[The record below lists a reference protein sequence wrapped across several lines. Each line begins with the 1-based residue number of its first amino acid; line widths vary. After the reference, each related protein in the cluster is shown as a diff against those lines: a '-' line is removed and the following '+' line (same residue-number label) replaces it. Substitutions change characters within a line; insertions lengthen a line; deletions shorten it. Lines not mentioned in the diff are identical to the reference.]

1 MCECSCYLPKYCSS
15 RPSLTQEQEKAVFI
29 TIGSS
34 GGIRPRPGLVW
45 YNSSKAAAMLA
56 TKNMAVEYVG
66 RGIRFNSVCPVFGGN
81 IRLSSHF
88 MGMDDSEENRK
99 KSTFFSGEDYAFER
113 AIDGVVFVEATG
125 ILGNDINLHAKGA
138 ECSAVERVAVSS
150 AEHIRPSFVDSRVNH
165 VSRNVEKTVLTA
177 VDNIAVMVDENEIG
191 LLITLCTAR
200 RPAPY
205 TLHPTA
211 GTLERYP
218 TIHAPLNGPRASFS
232 IVDTMRYLES
242 AVKIWIN
249 CDIFCC
255 SAVGRLYFLLG
266 AIQGGAAFNSM
277 AVLGILAPLDASKLQ
292 ITDLTHPKPLPD
304 TDSPELATLKASTD
318 RMITASWNAHAGW
331 TSPKVVPYGPVSL
344 MPSAS
349 ALQYATQC
357 FEGMKVFRGYDGR
370 LRLFRPLY
378 NCERMLKSA
387 TRISLPPFDPKEL
400 LKLIHKLCEL
410 EAPKWLPKDKPGSAL
425 YLRPTMIGSDSSL
438 GFKVPD
444 AAELYIF
451 MVYWPAPRPITL
463 NGNSPKTGTRL
474 LASSES
480 AVRAWPGGT
489 GAAKVGGNYGS
500 ALVEHALAKEKGYD
514 QVLWLYGPDRQI
526 TEAGSTNIFIMWK
539 TASGDLQAVTSPLD
553 EDNLILAGNTRRS
566 IIELT
571 REMFAPGKVDTELQ
585 CEVLERKITM
595 GEVEEAARQGRL
607 VGVFVVG
614 TAFWIQEVSEI
625 SYNGEAIN
633 IGVGTTPHVSLL
645 QERMTDIMYGKIE
658 SDWVDIVENA

>member
-1 MCECSCYLPKYCSS
+1 MAI
-15 RPSLTQEQEKAVFI
+15 EQ
-29 TIGSS
+29 
-34 GGIRPRPGLVW
+34 
-45 YNSSKAAAMLA
+45 
-56 TKNMAVEYVG
+56 
-66 RGIRFNSVCPVFGGN
+66 
-81 IRLSSHF
+81 
-88 MGMDDSEENRK
+88 
-99 KSTFFSGEDYAFER
+99 
-113 AIDGVVFVEATG
+113 
-125 ILGNDINLHAKGA
+125 
-138 ECSAVERVAVSS
+138 
-150 AEHIRPSFVDSRVNH
+150 
-165 VSRNVEKTVLTA
+165 
-177 VDNIAVMVDENEIG
+177 
-191 LLITLCTAR
+191 
-200 RPAPY
+200 
-205 TLHPTA
+205 
-211 GTLERYP
+211 
-218 TIHAPLNGPRASFS
+218 
-232 IVDTMRYLES
+232 
-242 AVKIWIN
+242 
-249 CDIFCC
+249 
-255 SAVGRLYFLLG
+255 
-266 AIQGGAAFNSM
+266 
-277 AVLGILAPLDASKLQ
+277 ILAPLDASKLQ